1 MTGGHPE
8 AGPSLSLPSGQ
19 EPQPERGL
27 WRIISFW
34 AGHFVFGCGFI
45 LLIIGILLAYTGG
58 GPASIQQVNV
68 LRVSKGW
75 DRDIN
80 SVSTKTSPH
89 LDIPIAVE
97 SLLACSRQLAEQVL
111 GLFQIERVE
120 AFSEPAVDRSE
131 QVASL
136 LRLPLIAP
144 EPRHARGG
152 AQLPGF
158 RLLCPRYR

>member
-8 AGPSLSLPSGQ
+8 AGPALSPPSGQ

-68 LRVSKGW
+68 LRVVTAVGAAC
-75 DRDIN
+75 I
-80 SVSTKTSPH
+80 TSEVPG
-89 LDIPIAVE
+89 LLKLRIARW
-97 SLLACSRQLAEQVL
+97 LTAAGAR
-111 GLFQIERVE
+111 
-120 AFSEPAVDRSE
+120 AVFAAVFFWWR
-131 QVASL
+131 
-136 LRLPLIAP
+136 
-144 EPRHARGG
+144 
-152 AQLPGF
+152 
-158 RLLCPRYR
+158 